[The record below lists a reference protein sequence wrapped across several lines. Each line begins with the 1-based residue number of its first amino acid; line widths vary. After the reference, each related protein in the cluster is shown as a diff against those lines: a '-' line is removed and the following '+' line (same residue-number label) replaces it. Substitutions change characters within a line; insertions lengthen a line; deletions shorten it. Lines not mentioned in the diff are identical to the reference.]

1 MFDFGFFELLVIGI
15 VALIVVGPKDLPV
28 MFRTIGQYTGKAR
41 AMAREFTS
49 AMNQAADES
58 GMRDIQKD
66 LRNIA
71 NPKAAGLNA
80 IKEAADEV
88 TKWDPL
94 AEAEATA
101 ERAAKR
107 DAASSTEGAS
117 EAPAAEGPET
127 AALRAQRAQDVATA
141 KADVAARTQP
151 VPPESNT

>member
-107 DAASSTEGAS
+107 DAASSTE
-117 EAPAAEGPET
+117 APTEGPAT
-127 AALRAQRAQDVATA
+127 AALRAQRDQEVATA

>member
-101 ERAAKR
+101 ERVAKR
-107 DAASSTEGAS
+107 DAASSTEGVT
-117 EAPAAEGPET
+117 EGPAT
-127 AALRAQRAQDVATA
+127 AALRAQRDQEVATA